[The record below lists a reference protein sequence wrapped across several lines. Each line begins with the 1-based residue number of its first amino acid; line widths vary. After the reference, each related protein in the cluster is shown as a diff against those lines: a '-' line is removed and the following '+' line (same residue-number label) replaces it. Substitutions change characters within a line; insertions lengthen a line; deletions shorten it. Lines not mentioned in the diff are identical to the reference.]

1 MPREFDRAR
10 RVAELVQRELARL
23 LTSEAHDPRIK
34 FVTVTGVD
42 MSKDLKHAKV
52 YVTRLK
58 KQDSPAEQQ
67 RLLKALQHASGF
79 LRHELSNDLNLR
91 ISPSIRFYYDTS
103 IERGNAMDALIDK
116 AVHSGTRT
124 QSGD

>member
-1 MPREFDRAR
+1 MPKEFDRTR

-23 LTSEAHDPRIK
+23 LTEEIHDPRIK

-58 KQDSPAEQQ
+58 KQESDEEQQ
-67 RLLKALQHASGF
+67 QLVNALQHASGF
-79 LRHELSNDLNLR
+79 LRHELSHELNLR
-91 ISPSIRFYYDTS
+91 VSPKIRFFYDTS
-103 IERGNAMDALIDK
+103 IERGNAMDALIDR
-116 AVHSGTRT
+116 AVHSETRT
-124 QSGD
+124 K